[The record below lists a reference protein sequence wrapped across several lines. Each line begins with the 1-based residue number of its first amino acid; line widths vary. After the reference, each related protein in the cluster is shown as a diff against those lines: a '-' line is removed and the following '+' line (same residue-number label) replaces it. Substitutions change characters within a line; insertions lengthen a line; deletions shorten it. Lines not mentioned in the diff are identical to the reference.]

1 MDVWGKE
8 NIPSGV
14 FLKLLKLR
22 CGSGGDSS
30 IKATPHFP
38 PFLSQD
44 KHNKCYLRAEFFF
57 FLFFFIRGAWL
68 LSDKPGSHL
77 HRLCPR
83 IIYHLL
89 PLRACLGAVV
99 AQP

>member
-14 FLKLLKLR
+14 FLKLLKLH

-44 KHNKCYLRAEFFF
+44 KHNKCYLRAEKVFFFF
-57 FLFFFIRGAWL
+57 FL
-68 LSDKPGSHL
+68 SEEPGCSL
-77 HRLCPR
+77 ISWVPICIAFVR
-83 IIYHLL
+83 
-89 PLRACLGAVV
+89 V
-99 AQP
+99 